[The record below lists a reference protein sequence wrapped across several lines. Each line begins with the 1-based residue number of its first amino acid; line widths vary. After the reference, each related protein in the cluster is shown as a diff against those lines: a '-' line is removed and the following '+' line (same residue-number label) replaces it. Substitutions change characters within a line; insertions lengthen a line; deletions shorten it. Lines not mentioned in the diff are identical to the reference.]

1 MPASASSGRP
11 SSSPL
16 ASDRSLML
24 GRTDSGRRLLVVLI
38 VFALAAGAL
47 VTRLGYW
54 QVGQRD
60 QLVDSARRQ
69 IYYHETVPS
78 RRGQIFD
85 RSGTV
90 VLAASVTRDRL
101 IASAEHMSDADTAQL
116 TAFLTGQLG
125 LDEAGT
131 ATIQAKL
138 DSGKPYLVLA
148 KDLLP
153 EQSQAIEAAAGDAG
167 IGGLTFESDSARS
180 YPQVGGG
187 PNTTLGAQLIGF
199 VNRDGQGQYGVEQYY
214 NDLLAGQPKVVE
226 ADKDANGKPMPE
238 TERTVEP
245 GVPGEDIRLT
255 IDAGLQLAIEQE
267 VMAVRIANSSASVSA
282 VVLDPWTG
290 EVYAEASYPSY
301 DANDYAALAADDAAR
316 FMDPIVSSV
325 YEPGSVFKMLTVLA
339 GLEQGTTSMTKVY
352 NDTGHLK
359 LAGRTRIGDADGLAM
374 GKMQLRDAIAYSRN
388 VVAAKVA
395 IGLAPTTRDAS
406 TILHEVW
413 TRLGFGAPTGIDV
426 SGETRGLVNDPS
438 ITAWNQIDLANGAF
452 GQGVAVT
459 QIQLAAAY
467 AAMVNGGLL
476 VHPHVVAGLGSQD
489 VTPTPPTQV
498 LDPSLS
504 PELAALMQ
512 HVLASPWYVDQSQVP
527 GYWVGGKTGTAQV
540 WDAAHHRW
548 TFNLYNFSCI
558 GFIGRTTGHPDL
570 VIAVRIQE
578 ARPGRNT
585 QGQLILP
592 VTSTELFRRV
602 ATDAVTTP
610 GLLPVLAPVKATT
623 SPAER

>member
-1 MPASASSGRP
+1 
-11 SSSPL
+11 
-16 ASDRSLML
+16 ML
-24 GRTDSGRRLLVVLI
+24 GRTDSGRRLLVVLA
-38 VFALAAGAL
+38 VFLLASGAL

-54 QVGQRD
+54 QLSQHD
-60 QLVDSARRQ
+60 QLVESARRQ
-69 IYYHETVPS
+69 IYSHDTVPS

-101 IASAEHMSDADTAQL
+101 VVSAEHMSDADKVRL
-116 TAFLTGQLG
+116 TTFLMAQLG
-125 LDEAGT
+125 LDDVGAAAIET
-131 ATIQAKL
+131 KL
-138 DSGKPYLVLA
+138 DSGRPYLILA
-148 KDLLP
+148 RDLQP
-153 EQSQAIEAAAGDAG
+153 EQSQAIESAAAAAGID
-167 IGGLTFESDSARS
+167 GLTFESDSART

-187 PNTTLGAQLIGF
+187 PNSTLAAQLIGF
-199 VNRDGQGQYGVEQYY
+199 VNQDGQGQYGVEQYY

-226 ADKDANGKPMPE
+226 ADRDASGKPIPE
-238 TERTVEP
+238 TERTIDP
-245 GVPGEDIRLT
+245 GVPGEDVRLT

-267 VMAVRIANSSASVSA
+267 VMAARIANSAASVSA

-290 EVYAEASYPSY
+290 EVYAEATYPSF
-301 DANDYAALAADDAAR
+301 DANDYASVGADDPAR
-316 FMDPIVSSV
+316 FMDPVVSSV

-339 GLEQGTTSMTKVY
+339 GLEQGTTSMTTVY
-352 NDTGHLK
+352 ADTGHLK
-359 LAGRTRIGDADGLAM
+359 LAGNTRIGDADGRAM
-374 GKMQLRDAIAYSRN
+374 GKLQLRDGIAYSRN
-388 VVAAKVA
+388 VVAARVA
-395 IGLAPTTRDAS
+395 IGLAPTTHEAS

-413 TRLGFGAPTGIDV
+413 TRLGFGKPTGIDV

-438 ITAWNQIDLANGAF
+438 ITAWRQIDLANGSF

-459 QIQLAAAY
+459 QIQLATAY
-467 AAMVNGGLL
+467 AAMVNGGFL
-476 VHPHVVAGLGSQD
+476 VHPHVVAGIGTQP
-489 VTPTPPTQV
+489 VAVAPPTQV
-498 LDPSLS
+498 IDPSLS
-504 PELAALMQ
+504 PQLAALMQ

-540 WDAAHHRW
+540 WDAVHHRW
-548 TFNLYNFSCI
+548 AFNLYNFSCV

-578 ARPGRNT
+578 ARPGRNA

-610 GLLPVLAPVKATT
+610 GLLPVLEPAAPTISAT
-623 SPAER
+623 ER

>member
-1 MPASASSGRP
+1 
-11 SSSPL
+11 
-16 ASDRSLML
+16 ML

-38 VFALAAGAL
+38 VFVLGAGAL

-60 QLVDSARRQ
+60 QLVASARRQ
-69 IYYHETVPS
+69 IFSQTTVPS

-101 IASAEHMSDADTAQL
+101 IVSAEHMSDADKAQL
-116 TAFLTGQLG
+116 TSFLTTQLG
-125 LDEAGT
+125 LDEAG
-131 ATIQAKL
+131 AAAIQTKL
-138 DSGKPYLVLA
+138 DTGRPYLILA
-148 KDLLP
+148 SDLLP
-153 EQSQAIEAAAGDAG
+153 EQSQAIEAAAADAG

-187 PNTTLGAQLIGF
+187 PNSTLAAQLIGF
-199 VNRDGQGQYGVEQYY
+199 VNHDGQGQYGVEQYY

-255 IDAGLQLAIEQE
+255 IDAGLQLEIEQE
-267 VMAVRIANSSASVSA
+267 VMAARIANGAASVSA

-290 EVYAEASYPSY
+290 EVYAEATYPSY
-301 DANDYAALAADDAAR
+301 DANDYAAIANDDPAR
-316 FMDPIVSSV
+316 FMDPVVSSV
-325 YEPGSVFKMLTVLA
+325 YEPGSVFKMLTVIA
-339 GLEQGTTSMTKVY
+339 GLEQGTTSMTTVY

-359 LAGRTRIGDADGLAM
+359 LAGNTRIGDADGRAM
-374 GKMQLRDAIAYSRN
+374 GKMQLQDAIAYSRN

-395 IGLAPTTRDAS
+395 LGLAPTTRAAS
-406 TILHEVW
+406 AILHEVW
-413 TRLGFGAPTGIDV
+413 TRLGFGSPTGIDV
-426 SGETRGLVNDPS
+426 SGETRGLVSDPS
-438 ITAWNQIDLANGAF
+438 ITTWNQIDLANGAF

-476 VHPHVVAGLGSQD
+476 VHPHVVAGLGGQD
-489 VTPTPPTQV
+489 VTPKPPTQV

-512 HVLASPWYVDQSQVP
+512 HVLASPWYVDLSQVP

-540 WDAAHHRW
+540 WDSVHHRW
-548 TFNLYNFSCI
+548 AFNLYNFSCI

-570 VIAVRIQE
+570 VVAVRIDQ
-578 ARPGRNT
+578 ARPGRNAL
-585 QGQLILP
+585 GQLILAVP
-592 VTSTELFRRV
+592 SSALFRRV
-602 ATDAVTTP
+602 ATDAETTP
-610 GLLPVLAPVKATT
+610 GLLPVLAPVEPTA
-623 SPAER
+623 PAAER